1 MDGGE
6 EGRGVFSISGG
17 NATPLFE
24 RQEGIFDEMAQFVE
38 VFVINSL
45 NGSVFLWRNH
55 DIHILHCS
63 LLENRVGVIT
73 FVGDQ
78 MIGLHAFD

>member
-1 MDGGE
+1 
-6 EGRGVFSISGG
+6 
-17 NATPLFE
+17 
-24 RQEGIFDEMAQFVE
+24 MAQFVE